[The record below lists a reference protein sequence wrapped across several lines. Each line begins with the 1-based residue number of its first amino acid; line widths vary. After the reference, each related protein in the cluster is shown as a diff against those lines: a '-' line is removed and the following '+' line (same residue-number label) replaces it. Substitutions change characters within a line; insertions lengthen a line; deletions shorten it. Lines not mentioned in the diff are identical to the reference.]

1 MIAIWIVPVDQK
13 TQKNSNINII
23 TMGKNIGNS
32 TAIFK
37 NIQTIY
43 LVDTNK

>member
-1 MIAIWIVPVDQK
+1 MIAIWIVQVDQK
-13 TQKNSNINII
+13 HKNSNINII
-23 TMGKNIGNS
+23 TMGKNIGNNS
-32 TAIFK
+32 TVIFK